1 MVSPTPEAG
10 PIRTPD
16 QRLRVFVSSTLR
28 ELAPER
34 GAVRE
39 AVERLR
45 LAPVMFELGA
55 RPHPPRDLYRSYLA
69 QSHVFVGVYW
79 QSYGWVAPEEEVSGL
94 EDEYRLSGSLPKL
107 IYVKSPAPEREGRL
121 KEMLSR
127 IRDDDRASYKY
138 FSTPEELKRLVE
150 NDLSLLL
157 SERFEATLPR
167 GGVSEKASG
176 AGILPVPPTPLVGR
190 EREAEEVADLVLEG
204 GTRLVTLTGPGGVG
218 KSRLALEVASRLAP
232 DFEGGARFVELAP
245 VTDPERVAATIS
257 RALGLRESGNRPPA
271 EDLKTYLRDRRLLLV
286 LDNFE
291 QVTEAAPLLADL
303 LAAAPGVEALV
314 TSRTALRLSGERGFA
329 VPPLSLPE
337 DGLGVGDAHRYG
349 AVRLFVE
356 RARAVAPGFELTEE
370 NAPAVA
376 EICHRL
382 DGLPLAIELAAARVR
397 LLPPNALLAR
407 LGSRLGLLTGGARD
421 LPERQRTLRNT
432 MAWSHGLLGEGE
444 KDLFARLGV
453 FTGGFDLEAAEAVFG
468 PGGGFPEDPAGSAD
482 VLEVLGSLV
491 DGSLVRQEE
500 SDGEPRFSMLETIK
514 EYALER
520 LRESPHWREAHDRH
534 AEHYLS
540 FALTAEPQLR
550 GPGQLGWLG
559 RLEREADNLRAA
571 LSRLL
576 ATDRVESAGE
586 LAWALWLFWWF
597 HGHVEEG
604 GRWMEEVLSRSAGL
618 APLPRAWAL
627 AGAGAMAFAR
637 GDYPRAEDLFGRS
650 LVLFRKEDHKP
661 GIARALIVPGQRA
674 TFAGDLARGR
684 ELLGESL
691 SLYRELGDDWNA
703 ALLLN
708 FLGQADL
715 VAGDVDAAATSFA
728 EGLRVSRLVGDRLPI
743 RVSLFNLALTRQ
755 ASGDPAGATSLLEEG
770 LTLSAEAGD
779 HASAAYFLEAL
790 AGLVDDPAR
799 AGRLFGAAEALL
811 DAQGGA
817 PVYAY
822 APDRSRR
829 DAAVA
834 AARSRTDAAT
844 FEEAWAE
851 GRRMGLRRSV
861 EYALADHQTFVKQA
875 ADKDAGSVR

>member
-1 MVSPTPEAG
+1 MSDKSTTVSPTPEAG

-34 GAVRE
+34 GAVRD

-45 LAPVMFELGA
+45 LAPVMFEMGA
-55 RPHPPRDLYRSYLA
+55 RPHPPRQLYRAYLA
-69 QSHVFVGVYW
+69 QSQVFVGVYW
-79 QSYGWVAPEEEVSGL
+79 QSYGWVAPDEEVSGL
-94 EDEYRLSGSLPKL
+94 EDEYRLSNGLPKL
-107 IYVKSPAPEREGRL
+107 IYVKSPAPEREPRL
-121 KEMLSR
+121 GEMLSR
-127 IRDDDRASYKY
+127 IRDDDGVSYKR
-138 FSTPEELKRLVE
+138 FSSPEELGRLVE
-150 NDLSLLL
+150 DDLALLL
-157 SERFEATLPR
+157 TERFEATLSREDAPDESR
-167 GGVSEKASG
+167 AR
-176 AGILPVPPTPLVGR
+176 ALPVPPTPLVDR
-190 EREAEEVADLVLEG
+190 EKEVEAAEELLRPDGA
-204 GTRLVTLTGPGGVG
+204 RLVTLTGAGGIG
-218 KSRLALEVASRLAP
+218 KSRLALEVAARLAP
-232 DFEGGARFVELAP
+232 GFEDGARFVELAP
-245 VTDPERVAATIS
+245 VSSPGLVAASIS
-257 RALGLRESGNRPPA
+257 RALGLRESGNQTPA
-271 EDLKTYLRDRRLLLV
+271 EDLKSFLRERELLLV

-291 QVTEAAPLLADL
+291 QVTEAAPLLAEL
-303 LAAAPGVEALV
+303 LAVAPGVKMLV
-314 TSRTALRLSGERGFA
+314 TSRTLLRLSGERGFS
-329 VPPLSLPE
+329 VPPLPMPPGAPSVE
-337 DGLGVGDAHRYG
+337 DAERHG

-356 RARAVAPGFELTEE
+356 RARAARPGFELTEE
-370 NAPAVA
+370 NVGAVA
-376 EICHRL
+376 EICRRL

-397 LLPPNALLAR
+397 VLPPRALLAR

-421 LPERQRTLRNT
+421 LPERQRTLRDT
-432 MAWSHGLLGEGE
+432 IAWSHGLLTEDE
-444 KDLFARLGV
+444 RALFARLGV
-453 FTGGFDLEAAEAVFG
+453 FVGGFDLEAVEAAFR
-468 PGGGFPEDPAGSAD
+468 PDDGFPEDPDGGAD
-482 VLEVLGSLV
+482 VLETLGSLV
-491 DGSLVRQEE
+491 DGSLVRREE
-500 SDGEPRFSMLETIK
+500 GDEEPRFSMLETIR

-520 LRESPHWREAHDRH
+520 LRESPHWRGAHDRH
-534 AEHYLS
+534 AEHYL
-540 FALTAEPQLR
+540 ALAETAEPELK
-550 GPGQLGWLG
+550 GPGQLEWLE
-559 RLEREADNLRAA
+559 RLETESGNLRAA
-571 LSRLL
+571 MSRFLE
-576 ATDRVESAGE
+576 TDRIEAAVDLG
-586 LAWALWLFWWF
+586 WALWLFWWF

-604 GRWMEEVLSRSAGL
+604 GRRMEEVLSRSAGL

-637 GDYPRAEDLFGRS
+637 GDYPRAEELFGRS
-650 LVLFRKEDHKP
+650 LVLFREEDHKP

-691 SLYRELGDDWNA
+691 SLYRELGDDWNV

-708 FLGQADL
+708 FLGQ
-715 VAGDVDAAATSFA
+715 VDWVTGNVEAAAGSFA
-728 EGLRVSRLVGDRLPI
+728 EGLGVARLVGDRLPI

-755 ASGDPAGATSLLEEG
+755 ASGDPAGATRLLEEG

-822 APDRSRR
+822 TPDRSRR

-861 EYALADHQTFVKQA
+861 EHALAGASDIRGKA
-875 ADKDAGSVR
+875 